1 MLNEWSDFMAK
12 LRLETLRTS
21 KNNSNKTIKECYEE
35 GGITVRQ

>member
-1 MLNEWSDFMAK
+1 MTK

-35 GGITVRQ
+35 GRDYCKAIE